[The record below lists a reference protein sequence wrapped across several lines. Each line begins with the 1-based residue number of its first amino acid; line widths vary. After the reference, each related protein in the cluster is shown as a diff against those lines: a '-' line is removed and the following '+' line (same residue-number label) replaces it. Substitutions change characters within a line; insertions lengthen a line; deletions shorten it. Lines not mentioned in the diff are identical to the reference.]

1 MTKEFEVPDLKNR
14 SSYGEDK
21 ELPDESIVKAIF
33 NQTYR
38 DNRRSMVAKKIEE
51 SSDQLFEDDKFR
63 VDSKESSRLSVLFDF
78 QRMNTRIYSKKGEV
92 DLTSFIQLNIEY
104 CYLTCVFYLLC
115 RQETRTHL
123 MKQIIETQ

>member
-21 ELPDESIVKAIF
+21 ELPDESIVRAIF
-33 NQTYR
+33 NQTYTA
-38 DNRRSMVAKKIEE
+38 NRRSMVAKKIEE

-78 QRMNTRIYSKKGEV
+78 QRMNTRIYSKKG
-92 DLTSFIQLNIEY
+92 
-104 CYLTCVFYLLC
+104 
-115 RQETRTHL
+115 
-123 MKQIIETQ
+123 